1 MLGQLLITLIVIA
14 LAVVYVRRR
23 QKART
28 PSPDNKAIE
37 KFIADA
43 RSTGNS
49 WQSRDGSASH
59 AQASPAPMAGP
70 LKMALWCLL
79 AVVLVVG
86 STVSVLH
93 WRDQQRMVTVL
104 LYRDAE
110 AAPVIYRVAKRDLG
124 ERTFT
129 TTDGTRVTVSA
140 NERIEI
146 IGL

>member
-14 LAVVYVRRR
+14 LAVIYVRRR
-23 QKART
+23 QKSRQQPA
-28 PSPDNKAIE
+28 SKAVE

-43 RSTGNS
+43 RSTGDP
-49 WQSRDGSASH
+49 WQQDGRNAGP
-59 AQASPAPMAGP
+59 SPASTTAMAGP
-70 LKMALWCLL
+70 LKLILWSLL
-79 AVVLVVG
+79 AVLLVVG
-86 STVSVLH
+86 STVSYLH
-93 WRDQQRMVTVL
+93 WQDQQRMVTVL
-104 LYRDAE
+104 LYRDAQ

-129 TTDGTRVTVSA
+129 TTDGVRVTVSA